1 MVAVTGVVAM
11 VVATSTSMSIE
22 ILITTRTSTAII
34 TDKRAVKAA
43 KDSGSMTPVT
53 AKASVTEITGLRRN
67 IIEEQ
72 IPRLPS
78 RESSSVAGP
87 KAGGRSWP
95 AKEEAAR
102 VVLAI
107 GVEAE

>member
-1 MVAVTGVVAM
+1 
-11 VVATSTSMSIE
+11 
-22 ILITTRTSTAII
+22 
-34 TDKRAVKAA
+34 
-43 KDSGSMTPVT
+43 MTPVT
-53 AKASVTEITGLRRN
+53 ARVLATEITRLRRN

-87 KAGGRSWP
+87 KAVGRSWP
-95 AKEEAAR
+95 AKEEADR

-107 GVEAE
+107 GVAAE